1 MAEPLSYDFDLAREA
16 EPENAALPTRLDS
29 SRAVAEYL
37 ADMIGQLESMAR
49 LSGFD
54 LLNYLLSMARVEA
67 ESNARGADDLRRPGK
82 Y

>member
-1 MAEPLSYDFDLAREA
+1 MAEPLYYHFDQVSGAEA
-16 EPENAALPTRLDS
+16 KDSGLPAQADS

-54 LLNYLLSMARVEA
+54 LMVYLLSMARVEA
-67 ESNARGADDLRRPGK
+67 EANARNGADSRRPGK